1 MTDRDP
7 PRAQVLFEVDLT
19 TEPLDVAAAHAF
31 VVHDEAGGI
40 GLFTGVVR
48 NHHDGHAV
56 DHLDYEAW
64 EDRAR
69 DELDAVARK
78 VAEAHPG
85 VRRIHVSHRLGRLEV
100 GDVSVICAASAP
112 HRLEAIT
119 AAHELIDLVKEHVP
133 IWKRETLADGE
144 VRWPGC

>member
-1 MTDRDP
+1 MADQDP
-7 PRAQVLFEVDLT
+7 PRGDVRFDVALT

-31 VVHDEAGGI
+31 VVDDEAGGI

-48 NHHDGHAV
+48 NHHAGEVV
-56 DHLDYEAW
+56 DHLDYESW

-69 DELDAVARK
+69 DELAAVART
-78 VAEAHPG
+78 VAEAHTG
-85 VRRIHVSHRLGRLEV
+85 VRRIHVSHRLGRLAV

-112 HRLEAIT
+112 HRHEAIT
-119 AAHELIDLVKEHVP
+119 AAHALIDLVKQQVP
-133 IWKRETLADGE
+133 IWKRETLAGGE